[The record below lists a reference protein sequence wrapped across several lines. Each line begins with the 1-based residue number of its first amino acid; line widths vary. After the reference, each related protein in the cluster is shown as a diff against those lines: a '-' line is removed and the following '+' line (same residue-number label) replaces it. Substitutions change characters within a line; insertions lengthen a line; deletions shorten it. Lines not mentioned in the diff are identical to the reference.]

1 MASEL
6 KDHLLSLRISENDH
20 KYLCSTAISNG
31 VSSSEI
37 IRAAIKK
44 SRDDKSEPARFEV
57 IAYLRNLSAP
67 EREKILDKVE
77 RTRKR
82 EMKSFMN
89 DAIARKPAIKGKELC
104 KLVSEKFDLPVNLDL
119 KHRVYLA
126 IKSRRRRKKLV
137 EKLEKEY

>member
-6 KDHLLSLRISENDH
+6 KDHLLSLRISKNDH
-20 KYLCSTAISNG
+20 DYLGSTAASTG

-44 SRDDKSEPARFEV
+44 SRGDRSEPARFEV
-57 IAYLRNLSAP
+57 IAYLRKLSAP

-77 RTRKR
+77 GNRKR

-104 KLVSEKFDLPVNLDL
+104 TLVSEKFDLPVNLDL

-137 EKLEKEY
+137 GKLEKEY